1 MTRILAIVLTALIPI
16 AALPQETAKPEVLAV
31 VQPADDSELNEFL
44 WTNRVIV
51 VFADS
56 PADPRYVEQLDLL
69 NRELAALGERDVLI
83 LTDTDPKSLS
93 PIRTQLRP
101 RGFSMVLI
109 GKDGGVKLRKP
120 RPWSVREISRSI
132 DKFSD
137 RQKEVED
144 RRIGR

>member
-16 AALPQETAKPEVLAV
+16 AVLSQETAKPEVLAV

-69 NRELAALGERDVLI
+69 NKELAALGERDVLI
-83 LTDTDPKSLS
+83 LTDTNPKTLS

-109 GKDGGVKLRKP
+109 GKDGEVKLRKP

-137 RQKEVED
+137 RQNKVED
-144 RRIGR
+144 RRTGR

>member
-1 MTRILAIVLTALIPI
+1 MTRILAIVLSALIPF
-16 AALPQETAKPEVLAV
+16 AALSQEAQEPEVLAV
-31 VQPADDSELNEFL
+31 VQPAGESELNEFL
-44 WTNRVIV
+44 WTNRIIL

-56 PADPRYVEQLDLL
+56 PADPRYIEQLDLL
-69 NRELAALGERDVLI
+69 NQELAALGDRDVLI
-83 LTDTDPKSLS
+83 LTDTDPKALS

-132 DKFSD
+132 DKFPD
-137 RQKEVED
+137 RQREVED
-144 RRIGR
+144 RRTGR

>member
-1 MTRILAIVLTALIPI
+1 MTRILAVVLAALIPF
-16 AALPQETAKPEVLAV
+16 AAVSQETAKPEVLAV
-31 VQPADDSELNEFL
+31 VEPAGDSDLNEFL

-56 PADPRYVEQLDLL
+56 PADPRYIEQIDLL
-69 NRELAALGERDVLI
+69 NDGLAALGDRDVLI
-83 LTDTDPKSLS
+83 LTDTDPKALS

-120 RPWSVREISRSI
+120 RPWSVREISHSI
-132 DKFSD
+132 DKFPD
-137 RQKEVED
+137 RQREVED
-144 RRIGR
+144 RRTGR

>member
-1 MTRILAIVLTALIPI
+1 MTRILAIVLSALIPF
-16 AALPQETAKPEVLAV
+16 AALSQEAEKPEVLAV
-31 VQPADDSELNEFL
+31 VQPAGDSELNEFL
-44 WTNRVIV
+44 WTNRLVL

-56 PADPRYVEQLDLL
+56 PADPRYIEQLDLL
-69 NRELAALGERDVLI
+69 NKELAALGERDVLI
-83 LTDTDPKSLS
+83 LTDTDPKALS

-132 DKFSD
+132 DKFPD
-137 RQKEVED
+137 RQREVED
-144 RRIGR
+144 RRTGR

>member
-1 MTRILAIVLTALIPI
+1 MTRILAIVLTALIPFTV
-16 AALPQETAKPEVLAV
+16 LSQEVAKPEVLAIV
-31 VQPADDSELNEFL
+31 EPAGDSDLNEFL
-44 WTNRVIV
+44 WTKRVIV

-56 PADPRYVEQLDLL
+56 PADPRYIEQIDLL
-69 NRELAALGERDVLI
+69 NGELAALGERDVLV
-83 LTDTDPKSLS
+83 LTDTDPKALS

-132 DKFSD
+132 DKFPD
-137 RQKEVED
+137 RQREVED
-144 RRIGR
+144 RRTGR

>member
-1 MTRILAIVLTALIPI
+1 MTRILAIVLTALMPLS
-16 AALPQETAKPEVLAV
+16 ALSQETAKAEVLAAI
-31 VQPADDSELNEFL
+31 QPADASELNEFL
-44 WTNRVIV
+44 WINRIIV

-56 PADPRYVEQLDLL
+56 PADPRYIEQMDLL
-69 NRELAALGERDVLI
+69 NKELAALGERDVLI

-93 PIRTQLRP
+93 PIRRQLRP

-132 DKFSD
+132 DKFPD
-137 RQKEVED
+137 RQREVED
-144 RRIGR
+144 RRTGR